1 MRYYTYPKSNNGSLY
16 IDDKLNHISVC
27 GGGLFCTQCG
37 RRGCIG
43 CITQDSDTNRCYNP
57 QSIGKCTVCNGLLQ
71 EDKILLYP
79 KSNKEWDLEENY

>member
-43 CITQDSDTNRCYNP
+43 CIAQDLDTNRCYIKHK
-57 QSIGKCTVCNGLLQ
+57 IGKCVICNGSFK
-71 EDKILLYP
+71 ENKILLHP
-79 KSNKEWDLEENY
+79 KPNKEWDLEENY